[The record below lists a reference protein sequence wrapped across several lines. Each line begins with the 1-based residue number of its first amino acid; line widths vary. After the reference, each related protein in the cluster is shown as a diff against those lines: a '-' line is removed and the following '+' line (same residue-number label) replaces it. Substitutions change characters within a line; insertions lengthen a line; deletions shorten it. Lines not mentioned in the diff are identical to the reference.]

1 MMKDFCMPAKIYAVF
16 AIIGIMSS
24 IPYNFELGMSNVILG
39 IIIGLITA
47 VLFTWVIDVICRYLS
62 VGFAWFL
69 VLVLPILGVLF
80 IIIGLFTLVSVF
92 G

>member
-1 MMKDFCMPAKIYAVF
+1 
-16 AIIGIMSS
+16 
-24 IPYNFELGMSNVILG
+24 MSNVILG

-80 IIIGLFTLVSVF
+80 IIMGLFTLVSVF